1 MKNYFNYLCIF
12 LLVLSLNSCTDDDSQ
27 TTTTNFVVA
36 FEQPSIQL
44 SNETNSNTIDLVFS
58 EPAPQE
64 GMITIQTESSNA
76 TYNQDFATIPEAVNG
91 NLEISFEAGDEAASF
106 QLEQLSEIIEGE
118 EKSITFSITAVSI
131 PETVFSG
138 NTNLVVNLFES
149 AALGGNLAPEV
160 GGPNQPNQ
168 VYIDLS
174 SQQETVI
181 QRDAWDLAFYSGN
194 TNRVVLNYST
204 QMAVGKTDFYNIS
217 EVNESNVAQ
226 LIPQISI
233 GNFNPAN
240 MEYIDHPSGDLGQ
253 TAMDVVSENNEENPV
268 YILNLGNEVGNST
281 PQLGSVDVDGEAK
294 GLIKIRVLQN
304 NEAYILQYADV
315 NETDYT
321 EIEINKSQG
330 FNYTFFNFEQ
340 ASTVI
345 IEPEKN
351 KWDINF
357 TVFTNEIMGAG
368 SYMFTDFVLTN
379 RQAEVMA
386 YQVLT
391 SEVNYEE
398 FNLTNIDE
406 SNFEL
411 DQRSIGSN
419 WRQGGGPGQAP
430 SLRED
435 RFFIIKDTDGNYYK
449 LRFTALVSEIGERG
463 NPAFEYS
470 LVE

>member
-1 MKNYFNYLCIF
+1 
-12 LLVLSLNSCTDDDSQ
+12 
-27 TTTTNFVVA
+27 
-36 FEQPSIQL
+36 
-44 SNETNSNTIDLVFS
+44 
-58 EPAPQE
+58 
-64 GMITIQTESSNA
+64 
-76 TYNQDFATIPEAVNG
+76 
-91 NLEISFEAGDEAASF
+91 
-106 QLEQLSEIIEGE
+106 
-118 EKSITFSITAVSI
+118 
-131 PETVFSG
+131 
-138 NTNLVVNLFES
+138 
-149 AALGGNLAPEV
+149 
-160 GGPNQPNQ
+160 
-168 VYIDLS
+168 
-174 SQQETVI
+174 
-181 QRDAWDLAFYSGN
+181 
-194 TNRVVLNYST
+194 
-204 QMAVGKTDFYNIS
+204 MAVGKTDFYNIS

-294 GLIKIRVLQN
+294 GFIKIRVLWN
-304 NEAYILQYADV
+304 NEAYILQYAGL
-315 NETDYT
+315 NEADYT

-430 SLRED
+430 SLSED
-435 RFFIIKDTDGNYYK
+435 RFFIIKDTSGNYYK
-449 LRFTALVSEIGERG
+449 LRFTALVNEIGERG
-463 NPAFEYS
+463 YPAFEYS

>member
-181 QRDAWDLAFYSGN
+181 QRDAWD
-194 TNRVVLNYST
+194 
-204 QMAVGKTDFYNIS
+204 
-217 EVNESNVAQ
+217 
-226 LIPQISI
+226 
-233 GNFNPAN
+233 
-240 MEYIDHPSGDLGQ
+240 
-253 TAMDVVSENNEENPV
+253 
-268 YILNLGNEVGNST
+268 
-281 PQLGSVDVDGEAK
+281 
-294 GLIKIRVLQN
+294 
-304 NEAYILQYADV
+304 
-315 NETDYT
+315 
-321 EIEINKSQG
+321 
-330 FNYTFFNFEQ
+330 
-340 ASTVI
+340 
-345 IEPEKN
+345 
-351 KWDINF
+351 
-357 TVFTNEIMGAG
+357 
-368 SYMFTDFVLTN
+368 
-379 RQAEVMA
+379 
-386 YQVLT
+386 
-391 SEVNYEE
+391 
-398 FNLTNIDE
+398 
-406 SNFEL
+406 
-411 DQRSIGSN
+411 
-419 WRQGGGPGQAP
+419 
-430 SLRED
+430 
-435 RFFIIKDTDGNYYK
+435 
-449 LRFTALVSEIGERG
+449 
-463 NPAFEYS
+463 
-470 LVE
+470 